1 MASSVSIP
9 FSKNKGMT
17 NPVFTV
23 FTHAYQ
29 SESKH
34 KKGKLTPCQQK
45 EIVKSIQLQSD
56 CEGTLLYS

>member
-23 FTHAYQ
+23 FTHPYQ

-34 KKGKLTPCQQK
+34 KKGKLTLC
-45 EIVKSIQLQSD
+45 
-56 CEGTLLYS
+56 

>member
-17 NPVFTV
+17 NPVFTA

-34 KKGKLTPCQQK
+34 KKGKLTPC
-45 EIVKSIQLQSD
+45 
-56 CEGTLLYS
+56 